1 MPTGPGPSSRRRRAA
16 LAAMALA
23 SSLVAVGSAV
33 GTGPYVLADASRVT
47 IPIAQGETFDIT
59 GTCAAES
66 CTYLLLGSDSREGLS
81 AEEIDRFG
89 DDAAIGGDNRS
100 DTIILVRTEPDAQRA
115 TFLSFPRD
123 LWVDIPGVG
132 PDRINA
138 AFEAG
143 ILGGGAQLVARTI
156 TELTGMPIDHV
167 LYVSLAGFE
176 GVVDAIG
183 GVELC
188 LPEPMTDPL
197 TALDLPAGCQRLD
210 GSQSLAFVRTRHQ
223 PCDRIPDF
231 ARIARQ
237 QQFLRAVIAR
247 MLEPGEVL
255 QLPSLIPSVLANL
268 VVDDAL
274 NPAELAYLAG
284 RLRGVGAG
292 NADFRIVPTY
302 PAWEGEKAVLKPIE
316 PDASKLYRKLRRGRP
331 LGDLGKLALQ
341 TPPSPAVVAVTVH
354 ALGDATTAGDGPG
367 VALELL
373 LRSGFA
379 AAPEVAGPFPVALDR
394 PTPVNGATILFDP
407 SSPTGPAMAR
417 VVRRFLRAGTVLG
430 VPPGSMPEGI
440 DVAVIVGPTF
450 RPGPPN
456 APGECADQ

>member
-1 MPTGPGPSSRRRRAA
+1 MRIAPDPSRRRRTA

-23 SSLVAVGSAV
+23 SSLLAVGSAA
-33 GTGPYVLADASRVT
+33 GLGLYLLAESSRVT
-47 IPIAQGETFDIT
+47 IPVETGDAFDIT

-81 AEEIDRFG
+81 AEQIERFG
-89 DDAAIGGDNRS
+89 DDAAIGGENRS

-132 PDRINA
+132 EDRINA
-138 AFEAG
+138 AFEQG

-156 TELTGMPIDHV
+156 TALTGIPIDHV

-183 GVELC
+183 GVDLC

-210 GSQSLAFVRTRHQ
+210 GDQALAYVRTRHQ

-247 MLEPGEVL
+247 MLAPDEVL
-255 QLPSLIPSVLANL
+255 QLPSLLPDVLGNL
-268 VVDDAL
+268 VVDEAL
-274 NPAELAYLAG
+274 NPAELAYLAD
-284 RLRGVGAG
+284 RLRGAGAG
-292 NADFRIVPTY
+292 NADFRVVPTY
-302 PAWEGEKAVLKPIE
+302 PAWEGEKSVLKPIE
-316 PDASKLYRKLRRGRP
+316 PDATNLYRKLRRGRP
-331 LGDLGKLALQ
+331 LGDLGKLSLD
-341 TPPSPAVVAVTVH
+341 TPPSPAVVAVSVH
-354 ALGDATTAGDGPG
+354 ALDATTAGDGPTT
-367 VALELL
+367 AFELL
-373 LRSGFA
+373 VRSGFA
-379 AAPEVAGPFPVALDR
+379 VGPEILGAFPVALDR
-394 PTPVNGATILFDP
+394 PTPVNGATVLFDP
-407 SSPTGPAMAR
+407 TSRTGPQMAR
-417 VVRRFLRAGTVLG
+417 VVRRFLRAGTV
-430 VPPGSMPEGI
+430 VAAPPGSLPEGT
-440 DVAVIVGPTF
+440 DVAVVVGPTF
-450 RPGPPN
+450 RPGPPL
-456 APGECADQ
+456 APGDCLDP